1 MRINLRLLTK
11 YIYKLGESA
20 ITLIE
25 FVVIIATAVMSVFAT
40 YYIVRDLSSLSM
52 ESSLSEL
59 QVLVNDVFML
69 IIFAEIMR
77 SIIISHRRPETYIVG
92 IAEVG
97 FVVTIREIFVSILTR
112 TTFDLVLASL
122 AAVIMAVAL
131 WIVRVKAV
139 RS

>member
-25 FVVIIATAVMSVFAT
+25 FVVIIATAVMSVLAT

-122 AAVIMAVAL
+122 AAVLMAVAL

>member
-1 MRINLRLLTK
+1 MRISLRFLTK
-11 YIYKLGESA
+11 YIYKLGETV

-25 FVVIIATAVMSVFAT
+25 FVVIVATAVMSIFAT
-40 YYIVRDLSSLSM
+40 YYIVRDLSNLSM

-77 SIIISHRRPETYIVG
+77 SIIVSHRRPETYIVG